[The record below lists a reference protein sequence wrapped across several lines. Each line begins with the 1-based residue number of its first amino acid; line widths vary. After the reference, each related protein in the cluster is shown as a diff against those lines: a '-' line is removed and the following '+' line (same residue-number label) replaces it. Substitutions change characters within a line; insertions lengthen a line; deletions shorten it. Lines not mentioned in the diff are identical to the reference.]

1 MRYKML
7 MVVFS
12 STLLL
17 ALATGTAW
25 ANDPI
30 VAAVKIPLGQPAP
43 IVQED
48 VAASGAIKPNCTRV
62 ATLCAAGT
70 LDATLPQEIATHDVQ
85 IATVELSF
93 LFQHPAAR
101 STRDLSLV
109 SPGPGWA
116 SPLLAIENSTNS
128 THVRTGIFPGAKEK
142 STTKRPMDQV
152 QTGVFWS
159 PQEFSGKAQ
168 GFSIGNVPRLGF
180 GEVRDGRGVE
190 NGALERQ
197 SIQGQRPRKRGT
209 GPRLGPRQ
217 GR

>member
-1 MRYKML
+1 MRYNMF
-7 MVVFS
+7 MVVLS

-17 ALATGTAW
+17 ALVTGTAW

-30 VAAVKIPLGQPAP
+30 VTAVKIPLGQPAP
-43 IVQED
+43 IIRED

-62 ATLCAAGT
+62 ATSCAAGT
-70 LDATLPQEIATHDVQ
+70 FDATQPQEMATYDVPIAT
-85 IATVELSF
+85 AELSF
-93 LFQHPAAR
+93 LSQNPTAR
-101 STRDLSLV
+101 STRNTSLV
-109 SPGPGWA
+109 SPGSGWA

-128 THVRTGIFPGAKEK
+128 THVRTGIFPSAKEK
-142 STTKRPMDQV
+142 NTTKRPMDQV

-180 GEVRDGRGVE
+180 GAVSDGRGVG
-190 NGALERQ
+190 NGTWERQ
-197 SIQGQRPRKRGT
+197 SVQRQRLRKRGI
-209 GPRLGPRQ
+209 GPKLAPRQ